1 MSFIKTILRNPL
13 YTGTAY
19 AIEYFIYF
27 SVVPIL
33 GASIL
38 DNFGLIIQKLDPL
51 MLIIFGAAIAIL
63 IFFQKALRRSHLR
76 LSGASGIARYLV
88 SLAYT
93 IVIADMLR
101 FIWVYGS
108 IWQLIYASTMWITVD
123 YSFVIWVVIIAFIV
137 RFVRYSYQIIF
148 ARDLQGEKGV
158 ETIEEEIREE
168 LED

>member
-1 MSFIKTILRNPL
+1 M
-13 YTGTAY
+13 
-19 AIEYFIYF
+19 
-27 SVVPIL
+27 
-33 GASIL
+33 
-38 DNFGLIIQKLDPL
+38 
-51 MLIIFGAAIAIL
+51 FGAAIAIL

-123 YSFVIWVVIIAFIV
+123 YSFVIWVVIIAFLV
-137 RFVRYSYQIIF
+137 RFARYSYQIIF